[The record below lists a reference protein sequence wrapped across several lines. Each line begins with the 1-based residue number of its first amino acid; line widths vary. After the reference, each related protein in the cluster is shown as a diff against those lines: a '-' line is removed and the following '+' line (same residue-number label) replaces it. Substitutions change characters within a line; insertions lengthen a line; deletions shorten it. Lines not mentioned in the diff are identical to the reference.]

1 MRSPHRLRVVAVLAL
16 CLACLPRASY
26 PSAQSQDVLSRL
38 ESARDKNARG
48 EFREAQIIYEDL
60 FADLERSLGDGD
72 TLTCETAIGFAVC
85 LDNRGDYRRAETL
98 LRRCLDATIR
108 LQGEHTGT
116 AGRLMLALADAL
128 DALGRTVESTG
139 LYRQAA
145 LVVTEA
151 YGPNHPY
158 TASALSGLAHT
169 KRRMGDSPGAE
180 ELYRRCIDI
189 VERTR
194 GPRDPDLIHY
204 RSRLGMSVF
213 ENQHDPELGLRT
225 INQAIALAAA
235 IYGDGS
241 YQVALEERQAGLLLA
256 YVGRYEEARAT
267 FTRSLGTLERYFG
280 LDHPYLS
287 KCLKGLTE
295 VCAKMGL
302 YEQAYAHIRRAT
314 DLQEH
319 SMGRDEYELAIL
331 MGWKSTVELLMGD
344 WDDAVATLMRA
355 VDTSNNV
362 LEDTY
367 QATSSREAV
376 MIATRPQ
383 SNTSQ
388 LIAAA
393 ATGPNLEPAAW
404 SDVFSRVVATH
415 GQVLYYLAERQR
427 GFEAVADRGGVDAMR
442 SEYVEATQRVVDL
455 VIEGPGDDPAG
466 HRAALAE
473 ARLAQED
480 AEREL
485 SSTMEGARRLN
496 RVERPIEGDQGTMAL
511 EALEP
516 GATLVHYVHF
526 PAWLRPK
533 TPRDQWRQDHYGAF
547 VGHKPLSGPAELSF
561 VDLGPAAAIDSMI
574 FAYRRSIDGTPR
586 GRRPTARE
594 ESEFRAS
601 ARALYDAVWSRLTDG
616 GPESAASAAPTAFVV
631 PVLWLHL
638 VDFNTLLAPD
648 GRLVIERFRIHYLSS
663 ARDLYAPARKGD
675 GGSGLLAVG
684 NPAYSPTAT
693 DGARASN
700 ALCIDEG
707 NPLAPLP
714 GAERETRTVAELFR
728 AATEESVVVLLGT
741 EATKESVKEMLAGK
755 RIAHFAAHGF
765 FCDEDARVT
774 TPHANRLVDPLL
786 QSGLVLSNRGGD
798 GFLTAQELVCLDLHT
813 LDWVVLSACGSGL
826 GRLVIGEGEFGL
838 RRAFEIA
845 GARTVVTTLW
855 EIGDT
860 QTRDLMSEI
869 YRRRLEGG
877 NTVDAVRLAQLDRMR
892 DERRRLNRI
901 HPLLWGGIVAEGDWR

>member
-1 MRSPHRLRVVAVLAL
+1 MRSPNRLRVVAIVVLCVAG
-16 CLACLPRASY
+16 LPRPSH
-26 PSAQSQDVLSRL
+26 PSAESQDVLSRL
-38 ESARDKNARG
+38 ESARDKDAHG
-48 EFREAQIIYEDL
+48 EFREAEAIYEEL
-60 FADLERSLGDGD
+60 FANLEGSLGDDD
-72 TLTCETAIGFAVC
+72 TLTCETAIGFAAC
-85 LDNRGDYRRAETL
+85 LGNRGDYQRAETL

-108 LQGEHTGT
+108 LRGDHTGT

-189 VERTR
+189 VERAR

-204 RSRLGMSVF
+204 RSRLGMSIF
-213 ENQHDPELGLRT
+213 ENRHDPDLGLRT
-225 INQAIALAAA
+225 INQAIAQAAA
-235 IYGDGS
+235 MYGEGS
-241 YQVALEERQAGLLLA
+241 YQMALEERQAGLVLA
-256 YVGRYEEARAT
+256 YVGRYEEAHAT
-267 FTRSLGTLERYFG
+267 FTRSLGTLERYYG

-302 YEQAYAHIRRAT
+302 HEQAYAHIRRAI

-331 MGWKSTVELLMGD
+331 MGWKSTVELLMGA

-355 VDTSNNV
+355 VDTSNNI
-362 LEDTY
+362 LADTY

-393 ATGPNLEPAAW
+393 ARHPNLEPAVW
-404 SDVFSRVVATH
+404 LDVFSRVVATH

-427 GFEAVADRGGVDAMR
+427 GLEGVADGVDAMR

-473 ARLAQED
+473 ARLAQEN
-480 AEREL
+480 AERAL
-485 SSTMEGARRLN
+485 SSKMEGARRLN
-496 RVERPIEGDQGTMAL
+496 RVERPIEDDQGTMAL

-526 PAWLRPK
+526 PAWRSPK
-533 TPRDQWRQDHYGAF
+533 MPRELWREDHYGAF

-574 FAYRRSIDGTPR
+574 FAYRRSIDETPR

-594 ESEFRAS
+594 EAEFRAS
-601 ARALYDAVWSRLTDG
+601 ARALYDRVWSRLSDV
-616 GPESAASAAPTAFVV
+616 GPSAAASSVPTAFVA

-648 GRLVIERFRIHYLSS
+648 GRLVIERFRVHYLSS
-663 ARDLYAPARKGD
+663 ARDLYAPAREG
-675 GGSGLLAVG
+675 GRGSGLLAVG
-684 NPAYSPTAT
+684 NPTYSPTAT
-693 DGARASN
+693 EGH
-700 ALCIDEG
+700 ALCIDESSS
-707 NPLAPLP
+707 LAPLP
-714 GAERETRTVAELFR
+714 GAERETRSVAELFR
-728 AATEESVVVLLGT
+728 AATGESTEVLLGT
-741 EATKESVKEMLAGK
+741 EATKQSVKEMLAGK

-774 TPHANRLVDPLL
+774 IPHANRLVDPLL
-786 QSGLVLSNRGGD
+786 QSGLVLSNREGD
-798 GFLTAQELVCLDLHT
+798 GLLTAQELVCLDLHT

-826 GRLVIGEGEFGL
+826 GRLVVGEGEFGL

-845 GARTVVTTLW
+845 GTRTVVTTLW
-855 EIGDT
+855 EIGDA
-860 QTRDLMSEI
+860 QTRNLMSEI
-869 YRRRLEGG
+869 YRRRLEGAT
-877 NTVDAVRLAQLDRMR
+877 TVDAIRLAQLDRMR
-892 DERRRLNRI
+892 DQRRRLNRI
-901 HPLLWGGIVAEGDWR
+901 HPVLWGGIVAEGDWR

>member
-1 MRSPHRLRVVAVLAL
+1 MHSPHRLRLFAILVL
-16 CLACLPRASY
+16 CLACLTRASY
-26 PSAQSQDVLSRL
+26 PSTESQDVLSRL
-38 ESARDKNARG
+38 ESARDKNTHG
-48 EFREAQIIYEDL
+48 EFREAQLIYEDL

-72 TLTCETAIGFAVC
+72 TMTCETAIGFAAC
-85 LDNRGDYRRAETL
+85 LGNRGDYQRAEAL

-108 LQGEHTGT
+108 LRGEHTGA

-189 VERTR
+189 VERAR

-204 RSRLGMSVF
+204 RSRLGMSIF
-213 ENQHDPELGLRT
+213 ENQHDPELGLQT
-225 INQAIALAAA
+225 IDQAIAQAAA
-235 IYGDGS
+235 TFGERS

-295 VCAKMGL
+295 VCARMGL
-302 YEQAYAHIRRAT
+302 YEQAYAHIRRAI

-331 MGWKSTVELLMGD
+331 MGWKSTVELLMGA

-355 VDTSNNV
+355 VDTSNNI

-367 QATSSREAV
+367 HATSSREAV

-393 ATGPNLEPAAW
+393 ARHPNLEPAVW
-404 SDVFSRVVATH
+404 SKVFSRVVATH

-427 GFEAVADRGGVDAMR
+427 GLQDAADGGGVDAMR
-442 SEYVEATQRVVDL
+442 REYVESTQRVVDL

-466 HRAALAE
+466 HREALVE
-473 ARLAQED
+473 ARRAQED

-485 SSTMEGARRLN
+485 SSTMENVRRLS
-496 RVERPIEGDQGTMAL
+496 RAKRPIEGDRGSMAL

-526 PAWLRPK
+526 PAWLNPK
-533 TPRDQWRQDHYGAF
+533 TPRELWREDHYGAF
-547 VGHKPLSGPAELSF
+547 VGQKPLSGPAELSF
-561 VDLGPAAAIDSMI
+561 VDLGPAAAIDSLV

-594 ESEFRAS
+594 EAEFRAS
-601 ARALYDAVWSRLTDG
+601 ASALYDAVWRRLTDG
-616 GPESAASAAPTAFVV
+616 GPDAAASAAPTAFVV

-648 GRLVIERFRIHYLSS
+648 GRLVIERFRVHYLSS
-663 ARDLYAPARKGD
+663 ARDLYGPAREG
-675 GGSGLLAVG
+675 GRGSGLLAVG
-684 NPAYSPTAT
+684 NPTYSSRAT
-693 DGARASN
+693 DGARASHV
-700 ALCIDEG
+700 LCIDEN
-707 NPLAPLP
+707 NPLGPLP
-714 GAERETRTVAELFR
+714 GAERETRTVADLYR
-728 AATEESVVVLLGT
+728 AATGESADVLLGT
-741 EATKESVKEMLAGK
+741 EATKQSVKGMLAGK
-755 RIAHFAAHGF
+755 RFAHFAAHGF
-765 FCDEDARVT
+765 FCDEDARVAI
-774 TPHANRLVDPLL
+774 PHANRLVDPLL
-786 QSGLVLSNRGGD
+786 QSGLVLSNREGD
-798 GFLTAQELVCLDLHT
+798 GLLTAQELVCLDLHT

-826 GRLVIGEGEFGL
+826 GRLVVGEGEFGL

-845 GARTVVTTLW
+845 GVRTVVTALW
-855 EIGDT
+855 EIGDA
-860 QTRDLMSEI
+860 QTRDLMLEI
-869 YRRRLEGG
+869 YRRRLAGG
-877 NTVDAVRLAQLDRMR
+877 TTVDAVRLAQLDRMR
-892 DERRRLNRI
+892 DRRRRLNRI
-901 HPLLWGGIVAEGDWR
+901 HPILWGGIVAEGDWR